1 MHSGDD
7 ALTENRRSR
16 AMTNPS
22 KARRA
27 IAILSVAAVGGL
39 TSWAGSA
46 GAHPDEKTHGI
57 TVDFRQKVVVNDPT
71 RINMRRGTEVTTTQL
86 FVVPGGHTPWHYH
99 PGAHVVAVVAG
110 TATVLETD
118 CVPRGEFTAGQG
130 FFDPGS
136 AKPRHIHML
145 YNSGDV
151 TAQILI
157 TDFREPGQA
166 LTVPVDPQP
175 ADCF

>member
-1 MHSGDD
+1 M
-7 ALTENRRSR
+7 A
-16 AMTNPS
+16 NPN

-27 IAILSVAAVGGL
+27 VAILTIAAVGGL
-39 TSWAGSA
+39 TSWAGAA
-46 GAHPDEKTHGI
+46 GAHPDPTHGI
-57 TVDFRQKVVVNDPT
+57 TVDFREKVVVDDPI

-86 FVVPGGHTPWHYH
+86 FVVPGGHTPWHHH

-110 TATVLETD
+110 TVTVLETD
-118 CVPRGEFTAGQG
+118 CVPRGEFTTGQG

-136 AKPRHIHML
+136 TRPRHIHML

-157 TDFREPGQA
+157 TDFREEGAA
-166 LTVPVDPQP
+166 LTVPADPQP

>member
-1 MHSGDD
+1 MKNP
-7 ALTENRRSR
+7 NR
-16 AMTNPS
+16 
-22 KARRA
+22 ARRA
-27 IAILSVAAVGGL
+27 VAVLTVAALGGL
-39 TSWAGSA
+39 TGWVGAA

-57 TVDFRQKVVVNDPT
+57 TVDFRTEVLVDDSI
-71 RINMRRGTEVTTTQL
+71 RINMTGGTEVTTTQL
-86 FVVPGGHTPWHYH
+86 FVAPGGHTPWHYH

-110 TATVLETD
+110 KVTVLETD

-157 TDFREPGQA
+157 TDFREEGAA
-166 LTVPVDPQP
+166 LTVPADPP
-175 ADCF
+175 PPGCF